1 MFFKIC
7 LFVCFFSVISN
18 AFSQKQEPRLVLP
31 IGHTYEIYEAEF
43 SPDGNY
49 CLTYSLDNTV
59 KIWEKKSGL
68 LLRNLQHLD
77 CVTSAKFSIDG
88 TQILTSSADKTACL
102 WDLSTG
108 NILHKFQHSGSVF
121 SAEFSS
127 NQKLIVTAGNDTIRI
142 WENSTGKLLSQLIA
156 HEGPINSVVFNK
168 EGTLILSTSWDNT
181 ARVWETKTGK
191 LLRTIKCPEG
201 VFKGIFSPDGKTLL
215 TISRYD
221 SIVYLWDCNS
231 GAIIRKLGGHNDYIT
246 SAKFNFDGNKI
257 ISTSYDK
264 TACIWDSHNGNILY
278 QLKGHNKPVTFAT
291 FSSDEKII
299 ITTSEDGNSKL
310 WNCFDGKELVSL
322 KGHKSFVNYAAF
334 SKDLKFIITA
344 SLDNTAIIWE
354 TSTGKLLQIL
364 KGETGEIKSIKY
376 SPDEKNILTSFER
389 SAIIW
394 ETKSGK
400 NIYSL
405 KGHKDKVITSVFSPN
420 GKSVLTASYDSTAKI
435 WDQRNGVFAISHNL
449 YGHEGILTS
458 ANFNPEG
465 NMIATSS
472 SENTAHI
479 WNLVN
484 KDDFINKV
492 NYFNVINHEQWVT
505 SALFSKDGKIITT
518 SWDRTAQVW
527 DKDLKKIIHTL
538 RGHTSYIY
546 SACFSPDQKMI
557 LTASAD
563 STIRLWDINS
573 GNILKILKDHSAA
586 VNSAI
591 FNSDGSK
598 ILSSSDDKTARIW
611 NTKTGKTITILEGHF
626 GNVKSAI
633 FSSNDKYIFTIGDD
647 HKTILWDVAT
657 GKALYTRLQLQGN
670 DWLVYDEHYRFDGSP
685 GAIEKLYF
693 VCGLEL
699 VELNQVKDSLYVPN
713 LVQRIM
719 NGENL
724 NHLPKLSELQIC
736 GVTPLV
742 EPLDEKNYKYRITPR
757 TGGIGDIDIYINGVV
772 RQTINTKK
780 LKKEDNAYVLNI
792 DPSLIK
798 KYSTPGEENQIKV
811 IAKTANNS
819 ISSRGITIQVQSTEN
834 KKLKQPSVH
843 AVMIGIDDYKGD
855 ELDLNY
861 AAKDANDFQIALQ
874 LATKKY
880 FNTDDTNR
888 VNFYNLTIDRNAK
901 IGTDKIKGITPD
913 RGAIFNTL
921 HQIEK
926 NSKPE
931 DLFILFFAGHGEIV
945 DTDQL
950 LLLTTEAGK
959 SNFQGIRMRELL
971 EQVNKI
977 PAGKRILIL
986 DACHSGAAINNLDM
1000 AQYTGKRDVK
1010 DAALK
1015 SQRLKELDKL
1025 ASKSGFV
1032 IITASSSDQKALELP
1047 QYEHGLLTYALL
1059 NAMLNNK
1066 NALNENN
1073 QLQLNKWL
1081 DATEEEMK
1089 KLSKDQ
1095 SAESMVPISFI
1106 MGKIDD
1112 EVRNSIQLKELPTV
1126 FIENVMNLNIG
1137 FDNLGIKKLL
1147 ADGFAENS
1155 RGAENKLF
1163 IADTPGA
1170 IHINIIYETTGL
1182 EITAKIVLMK
1192 NQNLIDKITLNGN
1205 NKQLSDFINQLMQ
1218 KVKSAIQK

>member
-1 MFFKIC
+1 M
-7 LFVCFFSVISN
+7 
-18 AFSQKQEPRLVLP
+18 
-31 IGHTYEIYEAEF
+31 
-43 SPDGNY
+43 
-49 CLTYSLDNTV
+49 
-59 KIWEKKSGL
+59 
-68 LLRNLQHLD
+68 
-77 CVTSAKFSIDG
+77 
-88 TQILTSSADKTACL
+88 
-102 WDLSTG
+102 
-108 NILHKFQHSGSVF
+108 
-121 SAEFSS
+121 
-127 NQKLIVTAGNDTIRI
+127 
-142 WENSTGKLLSQLIA
+142 
-156 HEGPINSVVFNK
+156 
-168 EGTLILSTSWDNT
+168 
-181 ARVWETKTGK
+181 
-191 LLRTIKCPEG
+191 
-201 VFKGIFSPDGKTLL
+201 
-215 TISRYD
+215 
-221 SIVYLWDCNS
+221 
-231 GAIIRKLGGHNDYIT
+231 
-246 SAKFNFDGNKI
+246 
-257 ISTSYDK
+257 
-264 TACIWDSHNGNILY
+264 
-278 QLKGHNKPVTFAT
+278 
-291 FSSDEKII
+291 
-299 ITTSEDGNSKL
+299 
-310 WNCFDGKELVSL
+310 
-322 KGHKSFVNYAAF
+322 
-334 SKDLKFIITA
+334 
-344 SLDNTAIIWE
+344 
-354 TSTGKLLQIL
+354 
-364 KGETGEIKSIKY
+364 
-376 SPDEKNILTSFER
+376 
-389 SAIIW
+389 
-394 ETKSGK
+394 
-400 NIYSL
+400 
-405 KGHKDKVITSVFSPN
+405 
-420 GKSVLTASYDSTAKI
+420 
-435 WDQRNGVFAISHNL
+435 
-449 YGHEGILTS
+449 
-458 ANFNPEG
+458 
-465 NMIATSS
+465 
-472 SENTAHI
+472 
-479 WNLVN
+479 
-484 KDDFINKV
+484 
-492 NYFNVINHEQWVT
+492 
-505 SALFSKDGKIITT
+505 
-518 SWDRTAQVW
+518 
-527 DKDLKKIIHTL
+527 
-538 RGHTSYIY
+538 
-546 SACFSPDQKMI
+546 
-557 LTASAD
+557 
-563 STIRLWDINS
+563 
-573 GNILKILKDHSAA
+573 
-586 VNSAI
+586 
-591 FNSDGSK
+591 
-598 ILSSSDDKTARIW
+598 
-611 NTKTGKTITILEGHF
+611 
-626 GNVKSAI
+626 
-633 FSSNDKYIFTIGDD
+633 
-647 HKTILWDVAT
+647 
-657 GKALYTRLQLQGN
+657 
-670 DWLVYDEHYRFDGSP
+670 
-685 GAIEKLYF
+685 
-693 VCGLEL
+693 
-699 VELNQVKDSLYVPN
+699 
-713 LVQRIM
+713 
-719 NGENL
+719 
-724 NHLPKLSELQIC
+724 
-736 GVTPLV
+736 
-742 EPLDEKNYKYRITPR
+742 
-757 TGGIGDIDIYINGVV
+757 
-772 RQTINTKK
+772 
-780 LKKEDNAYVLNI
+780 
-792 DPSLIK
+792 
-798 KYSTPGEENQIKV
+798 
-811 IAKTANNS
+811 
-819 ISSRGITIQVQSTEN
+819 
-834 KKLKQPSVH
+834 H